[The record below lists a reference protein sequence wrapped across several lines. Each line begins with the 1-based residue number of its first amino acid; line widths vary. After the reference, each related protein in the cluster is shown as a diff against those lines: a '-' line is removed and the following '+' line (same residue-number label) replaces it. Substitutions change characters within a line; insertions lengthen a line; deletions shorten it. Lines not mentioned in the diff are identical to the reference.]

1 MRKLISTVKAVIL
14 GSLESFAGSHIH
26 NADQD
31 TAGQGRGDQVSQ
43 SDRGCQNRK
52 ASHGY
57 W

>member
-14 GSLESFAGSHIH
+14 GSLENYVGSHIH
-26 NADQD
+26 YADKD
-31 TAGQGRGDQVSQ
+31 AVGQGRGDQASQ